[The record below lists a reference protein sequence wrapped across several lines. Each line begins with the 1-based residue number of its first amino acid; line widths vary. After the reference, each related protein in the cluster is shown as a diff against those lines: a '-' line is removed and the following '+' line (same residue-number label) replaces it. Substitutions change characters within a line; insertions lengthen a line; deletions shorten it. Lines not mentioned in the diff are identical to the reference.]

1 MDSINSD
8 LDLLESLSKKISDL
22 LYNNE
27 FSKISEMDIQRKA
40 LIKKIKES
48 QLKKNNIKARIG
60 QLLQNNN
67 YMVRSTEK
75 KLSKLSK
82 KISDLLYNNEFSQIS
97 EIDIER
103 KALIKKIK
111 QSNLNKN
118 NIKSRISELLEN
130 NNSMV
135 RSTEKKLY
143 KLSKNHNNFSKRL
156 KAYSFNK

>member
-8 LDLLESLSKKISDL
+8 LDLLERLSKKISDV
-22 LYNNE
+22 LYNN
-27 FSKISEMDIQRKA
+27 KC
-40 LIKKIKES
+40 S
-48 QLKKNNIKARIG
+48 QL
-60 QLLQNNN
+60 
-67 YMVRSTEK
+67 
-75 KLSKLSK
+75 
-82 KISDLLYNNEFSQIS
+82 S

-103 KALIKKIK
+103 KALLKKIK

>member
-8 LDLLESLSKKISDL
+8 LDLLE
-22 LYNNE
+22 
-27 FSKISEMDIQRKA
+27 
-40 LIKKIKES
+40 
-48 QLKKNNIKARIG
+48 
-60 QLLQNNN
+60 
-67 YMVRSTEK
+67 V
-75 KLSKLSK
+75 LSK

-135 RSTEKKLY
+135 RSTEKNLY

>member
-8 LDLLESLSKKISDL
+8 LDLLENLSKKISDL

-27 FSKISEMDIQRKA
+27 FSKISEIDNQRKA

-48 QLKKNNIKARIG
+48 QLKKNNIKARI
-60 QLLQNNN
+60 
-67 YMVRSTEK
+67 
-75 KLSKLSK
+75 SK
-82 KISDLLYNNEFSQIS
+82 
-97 EIDIER
+97 
-103 KALIKKIK
+103 
-111 QSNLNKN
+111 
-118 NIKSRISELLEN
+118 LLEN

-143 KLSKNHNNFSKRL
+143 QLSKDHNDFNKRL